1 MICPPARIR
10 FACSRRVPTRRLRV
24 AVATAVKARQAGFTL
39 LEMLAAL
46 TVLALCCTVLLTA
59 FGQSARALQQVQASD
74 RLSLTAR
81 SLMDELAEGHLA
93 AGDSNGVYGA
103 DSHWQMQVSL
113 VPQANPRLA
122 LYRLDLHLS
131 EGRRQLH
138 LSTLQLR
145 AAGSGAAL

>member
-1 MICPPARIR
+1 MNATPKLANGP
-10 FACSRRVPTRRLRV
+10 CSRRIRSTRLVV
-24 AVATAVKARQAGFTL
+24 AQARQAGFTL

-59 FGQSARALQQVQASD
+59 FGQSARALQQVQGSD
-74 RLSLTAR
+74 HLSLTAR
-81 SLMDELAEGHLA
+81 SLMDELAEGRLT
-93 AGDSNGVYGA
+93 AGDTSGVYGGNSA
-103 DSHWQMQVSL
+103 WQMRVSL

-131 EGRRQLH
+131 AGRRQLH

-145 AAGSGAAL
+145 AAGTGAAL

>member
-1 MICPPARIR
+1 MHAP
-10 FACSRRVPTRRLRV
+10 
-24 AVATAVKARQAGFTL
+24 QAGFTL
-39 LEMLAAL
+39 LEMLAAI

-59 FGQSARALQQVQASD
+59 FGQSAHALQHVQVSD

-81 SLMDELAEGHLA
+81 SLMDELAEEPLT

-103 DSHWQMQVSL
+103 ETHWRMQVSL
-113 VPQANPRLA
+113 LPQANTRLT

-131 EGRRQLH
+131 EGRRTLH

-145 AAGSGAAL
+145 VAGSGAL

>member
-1 MICPPARIR
+1 
-10 FACSRRVPTRRLRV
+10 
-24 AVATAVKARQAGFTL
+24 
-39 LEMLAAL
+39 MLAAL

-59 FGQSARALQQVQASD
+59 FGQSARALQQVQGSD

-81 SLMDELAEGHLA
+81 SLMDELAEGRLT

-103 DSHWQMQVSL
+103 NSHWQMQVSL

-122 LYRLDLHLS
+122 LYRLDLHLA

-145 AAGSGAAL
+145 AAGTGAAL